1 MLSAIK
7 KEDDNMILI
16 ELERI
21 IKMIKIKIN
30 QIISP
35 MGKKVMRKEIIPK
48 TTKNISIQNN
58 MQKEKL
64 KPIIITIEVNGSNS
78 DQDINIM

>member
-1 MLSAIK
+1 MYSVIK
-7 KEDDNMILI
+7 KEDDNMILT

-48 TTKNISIQNN
+48 TT
-58 MQKEKL
+58 
-64 KPIIITIEVNGSNS
+64 
-78 DQDINIM
+78 

>member
-1 MLSAIK
+1 MYSVIK
-7 KEDDNMILI
+7 KEEDNMILI
-16 ELERI
+16 KLERI

-35 MGKKVMRKEIIPK
+35 MGKKLMKKGIIPK
-48 TTKNISIQNN
+48 NMNNISIQNN

-64 KPIIITIEVNGSNS
+64 KPTIITIEVNGSNS
-78 DQDINIM
+78 DLDINIM